1 MSIAANNM
9 QDIKLLRHYFK
20 DAKRITHRVK
30 IRMGEGKTHFTSDDL
45 LFYRVLRKI
54 GLFR

>member
-30 IRMGEGKTHFTSDDL
+30 LTSHQMIFYFTE
-45 LFYRVLRKI
+45 Y
-54 GLFR
+54 